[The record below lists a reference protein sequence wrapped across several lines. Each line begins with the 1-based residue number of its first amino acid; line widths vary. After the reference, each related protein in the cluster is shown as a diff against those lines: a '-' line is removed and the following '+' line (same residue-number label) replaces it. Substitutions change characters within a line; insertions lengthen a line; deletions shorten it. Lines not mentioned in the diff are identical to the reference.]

1 MDTNKKQEKQ
11 GVKDVFDEVQKSLDT
26 LQGKDATF
34 LFIGHEGNHFVIG
47 GDFNSICAQLIFA
60 MCRYPVVKDIVK
72 KCANR
77 FDEMNE
83 KCGDEVRNV
92 SMTHLIEQNS
102 GN

>member
-11 GVKDVFDEVQKSLDT
+11 GVKEVFDEVQKSLDT

-34 LFIGHEGNHFVIG
+34 LFIGDEGNHFVISG
-47 GDFNSICAQLIFA
+47 NSDNICAQIIFS
-60 MCRYPVVKDIVK
+60 MCRYPVVAQIVK
-72 KCANR
+72 KCASM
-77 FDEMNE
+77 FDEMNA
-83 KCGDEVRNV
+83 KYGDTFRNV